1 MMSSSE
7 GTAAPRVPAWKR
19 LGLKLKPPTA
29 ASEPAGGGTP
39 AVGQRSSTQQKSHS
53 NKRKLEAPLATE
65 SSLEIKKPRREPQAE
80 DRNAQSKKKPK
91 SISFGDT
98 PTKNGITP
106 TAVPDTSRPAKQKTK
121 SKGPAKKQKPPVPTD
136 VKPALEYLSLWKSS
150 RDSWKFNK
158 NHQSTLIRHA
168 FDADGIPAADISTF
182 YEYIRD
188 LKGFVRTRLQ
198 ETAMEIRTKD
208 AAERA
213 SAFPAGTKDLD
224 AKQISYERLLTE
236 LLLTQQSGQKR
247 KGFNEVDYI
256 ATSQDADVI
265 MRRVVKRMRAEMV
278 LDELSDGEQTD
289 DSRTTQ
295 SSDTIAT
302 SDTNT
307 ATATGGDKRLRLN
320 DGTGKRRRKLR
331 VNIDDSSSSESESES
346 ESDNDSDTSSDSSS
360 DESEDEDEADAKS
373 ADGYESSSSESS
385 SSSSSADE
393 SDSDDESDGEVE

>member
-7 GTAAPRVPAWKR
+7 STAAPRVPAWKR

-29 ASEPAGGGTP
+29 ASEPADGGTP

-53 NKRKLEAPLATE
+53 NKRKLETPPAAE
-65 SSLEIKKPRREPQAE
+65 SSLGIKRPRGESQTE
-80 DRNAQSKKKPK
+80 NTNAQARKKPK
-91 SISFGDT
+91 SVSFGDT

-106 TAVPDTSRPAKQKTK
+106 TPAGDTNKPAKEKKK
-121 SKGPAKKQKPPVPTD
+121 SKGPAKKQKPPVPAD
-136 VKPALEYLSLWKSS
+136 VKPALEYLSQWKSS
-150 RDSWKFNK
+150 RHSWKFNK
-158 NHQSTLIRHA
+158 NHQSTLTRHA
-168 FDADGIPAADISTF
+168 FDTDGIPAADINTF

-188 LKGFVRTRLQ
+188 LKGFVRTRLR
-198 ETAMEIRTKD
+198 ETAMEISTKD
-208 AAERA
+208 AAAGA

-224 AKQISYERLLTE
+224 AKQISYESLLTK
-236 LLLTQQSGQKR
+236 LLQTQQSGQKR

-265 MRRVVKRMRAEMV
+265 IRRVVKRMRAVMI

-307 ATATGGDKRLRLN
+307 ATASGGDKRLRLN

-331 VNIDDSSSSESESES
+331 VNVDSSSSESESGPE
-346 ESDNDSDTSSDSSS
+346 NDSDTSSDSSS
-360 DESEDEDEADAKS
+360 EESEDEDEADAKS

-393 SDSDDESDGEVE
+393 SDSDDESDGESE

>member
-1 MMSSSE
+1 M
-7 GTAAPRVPAWKR
+7 AAPRVPAWKR

-29 ASEPAGGGTP
+29 ASEPADGGTP
-39 AVGQRSSTQQKSHS
+39 AVGQRGSTQQKSHS
-53 NKRKLEAPLATE
+53 NKRKLEAPPAAE
-65 SSLEIKKPRREPQAE
+65 SSLEFKKPRKDNQAE
-80 DRNAQSKKKPK
+80 DRNAQAKKKPK
-91 SISFGDT
+91 SVSFGDT

-106 TAVPDTSRPAKQKTK
+106 TATGGASKPTKEKK
-121 SKGPAKKQKPPVPTD
+121 SKGPAKKQKPPAPID

-158 NHQSTLIRHA
+158 NHQSSLIRHA
-168 FDADGIPAADISTF
+168 FDADGIPTADISTF

-208 AAERA
+208 AAEPA

-224 AKQISYERLLTE
+224 AKQVSYERLLTE
-236 LLLTQQSGQKR
+236 LLQTQQSGQKR
-247 KGFNEVDYI
+247 KRFNEVDFI

-265 MRRVVKRMRAEMV
+265 IRRVVKRMRAEMV

-307 ATATGGDKRLRLN
+307 AMATGSDKRLRLN

-331 VNIDDSSSSESESES
+331 VNVDDSSSSESESES
-346 ESDNDSDTSSDSSS
+346 ENDSDTSSESSS
-360 DESEDEDEADAKS
+360 DESEDENEADAKS
-373 ADGYESSSSESS
+373 ADGNESSSSESS
-385 SSSSSADE
+385 SSSSSADG
-393 SDSDDESDGEVE
+393 SDSDDESDAEVE